1 MTGASGKNSRRRVQ
15 NMKQKHL
22 PVYAFEF
29 EVSDGI
35 ALD

>member
-1 MTGASGKNSRRRVQ
+1 MTGTSGKYSRRRVQ
-15 NMKQKHL
+15 NVTQKHL

-29 EVSDGI
+29 EVSAGI